1 MESSLR
7 GEKVTGKTHTE
18 INFIVND
25 YTHWRVRQR
34 VKYERKS
41 RHRYHVYANS
51 PRRNGRARRNGQ
63 HPFPHLSHRRVCLYT
78 GSLHW
83 PGSVYTHAEL
93 FSLTRPYP
101 STHVPPL
108 LVYSR
113 QVRTDSLFSRYA
125 GAPSRSTA
133 SISFFGPL
141 IIDLPSF
148 RALIAPNPPTLVIA
162 SARRSSCRGS
172 M

>member
-1 MESSLR
+1 MNIAKIMESSLR

-25 YTHWRVRQR
+25 YIHWRVRQR

-63 HPFPHLSHRRVCLYT
+63 HPFPHLSYRRVCLYT

-93 FSLTRPYP
+93 FPLTRPCP
-101 STHVPPL
+101 CTHVPPL
-108 LVYSR
+108 LR
-113 QVRTDSLFSRYA
+113 LLSLGPHRLSVFSIRR
-125 GAPSRSTA
+125 GTVT
-133 SISFFGPL
+133 FHG
-141 IIDLPSF
+141 IDFLLWP
-148 RALIAPNPPTLVIA
+148 VDY
-162 SARRSSCRGS
+162 
-172 M
+172 